1 MRALGIEVVD
11 RIPCIIKAQ
20 QYSEGYLGVK
30 ASRMS
35 HELDGSYCHWD
46 HAGEPLPPQQ
56 SVNGSMSGDE
66 GS

>member
-1 MRALGIEVVD
+1 
-11 RIPCIIKAQ
+11 
-20 QYSEGYLGVK
+20 
-30 ASRMS
+30 MS
-35 HELDGSYCHWD
+35 HQLDGSFCHWD